1 MSCRGLFF
9 SFIKNI
15 YMKVSA
21 VSKPFQ
27 TEAKV
32 NVWGKKKRKKRKSLF
47 FSLFSLCS
55 QVSLPAALITATP
68 KEKFTFN

>member
-9 SFIKNI
+9 PFIKNI

-32 NVWGKKKRKKRKSLF
+32 NVWGKKKEKKERVF
-47 FSLFSLCS
+47 FSLYLACALRSLC
-55 QVSLPAALITATP
+55 LLL
-68 KEKFTFN
+68 

>member
-1 MSCRGLFF
+1 MSCSGLLFF
-9 SFIKNI
+9 FIKNI

-32 NVWGKKKRKKRKSLF
+32 NAWQKKKKKEERAF
-47 FSLFSLCS
+47 FSLCLACA
-55 QVSLPAALITATP
+55 VRSLPAAVTTATP
-68 KEKFTFN
+68 KQKFTFN